1 MNRMFDLQWLVDV
14 FTRTNLGEKSGV
26 DIAQKGTRIG
36 IWWRAFRYH
45 YIPPSFLPAMLGAVV
60 AWTSTGRFSWWY
72 FGLVLVGVITNHAAL
87 NMTDEYFDYKYSID
101 GLKPGEKNPYT
112 GGSGLLTGGL
122 LREKY
127 LARAF
132 LLSYLV
138 TVIIGLY
145 LMVKIGWPVLAFGF
159 FGMFCAFFYTAPPI
173 KFAFR
178 GLGEMGL
185 LVNFGTTIG
194 LGSYFVQTGSLSG
207 EAFWATLPLGIMLFS
222 MIIINEIPDYDEDR
236 KGGKLTLVARYGKRA
251 GVKLYITSLVFA
263 YMVIVGAVVAGIM
276 PLTTLIVL
284 LGAPLVYQSMKIL
297 RKSYQHPLKM
307 IPANLAM
314 IRIHSLTGVLL
325 ITAYVWQG
333 MRVGS
338 LAGKEALLLMLI
350 LVFLYA
356 PLIRSLLTSGLP
368 EKVKEGNIDGRIFSG
383 TE

>member
-1 MNRMFDLQWLVDV
+1 MKRMFDLQWLVDV
-14 FTRTNLGEKSGV
+14 FTRTNLAEKSGV
-26 DIAQKGTRIG
+26 GTAQKGTRIG
-36 IWWRAFRYH
+36 ICWRALRYH
-45 YIPPSFLPAMLGAVV
+45 YIPPSFLPAILGAVV

-87 NMTDEYFDYKYSID
+87 NMTDEYFDYEYSID

-122 LREKY
+122 LREKD

-145 LMVKIGWPVLAFGF
+145 LTVEIGWPVLAFGF

-178 GLGEMGL
+178 GWGEMGL

-194 LGSYFVQTGSLSG
+194 LGSYFVQAGSLSG

-236 KGGKLTLVARYGKRA
+236 KGGKMTLVARYGKKT

-284 LGAPLVYQSMKIL
+284 LGAPLVYQSIKIL
-297 RKSYQHPLKM
+297 RKNYHHPLKM

-333 MRVGS
+333 IRAGS
-338 LAGKEALLLMLI
+338 LTGKEALLLMLI
-350 LVFLYA
+350 LVLLYA
-356 PLIRSLLTSGLP
+356 PLMQSLLTSGLP
-368 EKVKEGNIDGRIFSG
+368 ERVKERNIDGRILSG